1 MKIRWIIL
9 SCLVVLADVVS
20 AATARYVNDGAAAVV
35 PAHAPLVFTRQV
47 FLPEPSQAP
56 NGIALVLQLAQGGKQ
71 EVVRLHVIART
82 QEAAD
87 AAHQA
92 IRNHYPAGRC
102 PPVSFVIGDLPER
115 EAAIA
120 IDAVA
125 IRAGAMSKPATR
137 SSLLFISGQAE
148 KGASPAEAAAK
159 TMASLVKTLSFA
171 GARPSDVLQVRC
183 FLNPINAAASVT
195 SEIENALRP
204 SKIPI
209 VFVEWKSSPGLPVEI
224 ELVAT
229 APPPEQ
235 ENPPA
240 VEYLTQPE
248 ATASPIF
255 SRIARVNRGDLIF
268 IGGLYSSE
276 AGDGQQQVLSIFDQL
291 EKLATANGSDLRH
304 LVKATYYVSDDDASA
319 QLNALR
325 PKFYDSKRPP
335 AASKATVPG
344 VGMKDRSITIDMIA
358 VTTDSTS

>member
-1 MKIRWIIL
+1 MKIQSIIL
-9 SCLVVLADVVS
+9 CCIVVVADVVS
-20 AATARYVNDGAAAVV
+20 GANVRYVNDGLAAVV
-35 PAHAPLVFTRQV
+35 TSDAPLVFTRQV

-56 NGIALVLQLAQGGKQ
+56 NGIALVLQLAQGLKH
-71 EVVRLHVIART
+71 EVVRIHVIART

-87 AAHQA
+87 AAQQA

-102 PPVSFVIGDLPER
+102 PPVSFIIGDLPER
-115 EAAIA
+115 ESAIA

-125 IRAGAMSKPATR
+125 IRAGATSKPATR

-148 KGASPAEAAAK
+148 KGANPAEAAAK
-159 TMASLVKTLSFA
+159 TMESLVKTLSFA
-171 GARPSDVLQVRC
+171 GARPGDVLQVRC
-183 FLNPINAAASVT
+183 FLNPINAAAPVT
-195 SEIENALRP
+195 REIEKALGP

-209 VFVEWKSSPGLPVEI
+209 VFVEWTSSPGLPVEI

-240 VEYLTQPE
+240 VEYLTQPG

-268 IGGLYSSE
+268 IGGLHSSE
-276 AGDGQQQVLSIFDQL
+276 PGDGRQQVLSIFDQL
-291 EKLATANGSDLRH
+291 KTLVTANRSDLRH
-304 LVKATYYVSDDDASA
+304 LVKATYYVSDDGASG

-325 PKFYDSKRPP
+325 PKFYDPVRPP
-335 AASKATVPG
+335 AASKAMVSG
-344 VGMKDRSITIDMIA
+344 VGMKDRSISIDMIA
-358 VTTDSTS
+358 VTTQGP